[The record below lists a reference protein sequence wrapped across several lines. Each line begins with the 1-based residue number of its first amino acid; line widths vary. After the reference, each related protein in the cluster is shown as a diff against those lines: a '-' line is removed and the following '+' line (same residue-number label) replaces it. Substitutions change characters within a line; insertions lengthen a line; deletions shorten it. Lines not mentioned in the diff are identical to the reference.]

1 MKHIV
6 LVVLIQLS
14 LHVSAQKKLQF
25 IDMSYEPQ
33 IKTVQL
39 HPDLSIEFDDLQDN
53 RSNYYAK
60 LIHCNFDWTKSSLT
74 DLDFINEYNEF
85 TLNEYEI
92 SNNIYPAY
100 VHYRFQ
106 IPPVKVPG
114 NYLLVLYRDG
124 DASDL
129 ILSKRFFVADNQMT
143 LQRDNSFSGAGT
155 LNKSNQQLNFI
166 IHYGK
171 NEILNPLESVH
182 VVIRQNQRWDNARID
197 VKPSFVREDRHELE
211 YRFFDEDKYF
221 TAGNEFRFVDFRSLN
236 FPGENTGKFDRTLR
250 PYQLSVQLDKS
261 RGNDVYALYSDI
273 NGNYRI
279 ENLDNPE
286 PAISGNY
293 VQTSF
298 SLRASKP
305 IDGDVYIVGAFN
317 NWIRD
322 KENKMVYNSG
332 TGTYESTLFL
342 KQGFYNY
349 MYSVEN
355 SQLPPHYFDG
365 SHFETENVYE
375 VFVYY
380 RAYRPN
386 ADLLLGYFVLPVNPH

>member
-1 MKHIV
+1 MP
-6 LVVLIQLS
+6 LS
-14 LHVSAQKKLQF
+14 LLASAQKKLQF
-25 IDMSYEPQ
+25 IDMVYEPQ

-53 RSNYYAK
+53 RNNYYAK
-60 LIHCNFDWTKSSLT
+60 LIHCNFDWVKSSLT
-74 DLDFINEYNEF
+74 DLDFMNEYNEF

-114 NYLLVLYRDG
+114 NYLLLLYRDG
-124 DASDL
+124 DTSDM

-143 LQRDNSFSGAGT
+143 LQKDNSFSGAGT
-155 LNKSNQQLNFI
+155 LNTSNQQLNFTLN
-166 IHYGK
+166 YG
-171 NEILNPLESVH
+171 NIEILNPLESVH

-211 YRFFDEDKYF
+211 YRFFDQDKYF

-273 NGNYRI
+273 NGSYRI
-279 ENLDNPE
+279 ENLDNAE

-298 SLRASKP
+298 ALRASKP
-305 IDGDVYIVGAFN
+305 VDGDVYIIGAFN

-322 KENKMVYNSG
+322 KENKMVYNPDKG
-332 TGTYESTLFL
+332 IYESTLFL

-349 MYSVEN
+349 TYSVEN
-355 SQLPPHYFDG
+355 SNLPPHYFDG

-386 ADLLLGYFVLPVNPH
+386 ADLLVGYFVLPVNPH